1 MPAYGE
7 HESYKDELKK
17 LTIPTQLLWV
27 KKDQLHNWQKFKNKG
42 QKIPNVEI
50 SMVNIQKWTVE
61 ISEDLYSKESDKLCK
76 EIYQFLEK
84 DNL

>member
-27 KKDQLHNWQKFKNKG
+27 KKD
-42 QKIPNVEI
+42 
-50 SMVNIQKWTVE
+50 
-61 ISEDLYSKESDKLCK
+61 
-76 EIYQFLEK
+76 
-84 DNL
+84 